1 MLIAAS
7 DSPVKLVTGVIR
19 AWCGEGGGGGVG
31 YTTLLNNCGASQIKN

>member
-19 AWCGEGGGGGVG
+19 AWRGEGGGGVG